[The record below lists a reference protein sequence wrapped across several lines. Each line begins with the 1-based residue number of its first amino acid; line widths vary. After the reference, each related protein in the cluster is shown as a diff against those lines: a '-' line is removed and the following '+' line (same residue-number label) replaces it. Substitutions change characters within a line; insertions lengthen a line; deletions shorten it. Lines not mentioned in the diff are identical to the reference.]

1 MLLVDT
7 VVENNNNKNQH
18 IDPTMNNIG
27 MEVEETVR
35 ELRQY
40 FKTGKT
46 KSVAW
51 RKNQLQALLNLVH
64 ENEDAISKALYQDL
78 GKHPVEAYRDEV
90 IVFIF
95 IMHVFSLNLCY

>member
-18 IDPTMNNIG
+18 IDPRMNNIG

-90 IVFIF
+90 IVLIF